1 LVTNDDGVDAPGLR
15 VAAEKLSEVGEVTV
29 VAPAREVSGVSHAL
43 TLSEPLRYTQLDER
57 VYSVEGTPT
66 DCVNLAVGNLL
77 RKPPDLLVSGIN
89 RGANL
94 GDDVTYSGTVAG
106 AMEGAMLGITS
117 FAVSLASKV
126 SEDYRIAGE
135 FSVQLAQ
142 IVTRKKLPRQTFLNV
157 NVPAGKVDGV
167 RITSQGRRDY
177 RANVEK
183 RVDPRSRVYFWIK
196 QGFSRWE
203 RDGISDIMAVRDNL
217 ISVTPLHIDFTNYQ
231 ALDELASW
239 GLNWNGGP
247 PKPRRP

>member
-1 LVTNDDGVDAPGLR
+1 MTNDDGVESPGIHA
-15 VAAEKLSEVGEVTV
+15 VAEKLAEIGEVTV

-43 TLSEPLRYTQLDER
+43 TLSEPLRYQQLEKK
-57 VYSVEGTPT
+57 VFSVEGTPT
-66 DCVNLAVGNLL
+66 DCVNLAVRNLL
-77 RKPPDLLVSGIN
+77 PHPPDLLVSGIN

-117 FAVSLASKV
+117 FAVSLASKT
-126 SEDYRIAGE
+126 SEE
-135 FSVQLAQ
+135 FGTASEFAVQLAQ

-157 NVPAGKVDGV
+157 NVPTGDVEGI
-167 RITSQGRRDY
+167 RITSQGSGDD

-183 RVDPRSRVYFWIK
+183 RADPRSRVYFWIK
-196 QGFSRWE
+196 HGFSRWE
-203 RDGISDIMAVRDNL
+203 RNGISDIAAVHENL
-217 ISVTPLHIDFTNYQ
+217 ISVTPLHIDFTNYD

-247 PKPRRP
+247 PNRGR